1 MHCVNKYKPGI
12 QFGILGTVP
21 LNRGLIVL
29 LLKIYSLFD
38 LEEEFFCLREV
49 AVIYR
54 KVPSP
59 FFNSCIIR
67 V

>member
-38 LEEEFFCLREV
+38 LEEEFF
-49 AVIYR
+49 
-54 KVPSP
+54 
-59 FFNSCIIR
+59 F
-67 V
+67 